1 MIQCPNFQNEME
13 SLKSVEDALSWIA
26 KLPHGTPRAIFRG
39 QPQQKPLLPTL
50 FRDKPIDGLRRI
62 GGFKSLQ
69 ARILDQFKSRAY
81 PFLSVVPQTELD
93 WLVLAQ
99 HHGCPTRLL
108 DWTGNP
114 LVGLFF
120 ASEKDDGAD
129 GVLWS
134 ITGFEWFVHDTPN
147 EVLSSFQKAFVYTPK
162 HITARIAAQ
171 AAGFTVH
178 AFSEDP
184 CGQPTFQTGADLQ
197 SPILRPFA
205 PNVPAG
211 FVSQAI
217 VPGAC
222 KKTIRNQLHQLSIH
236 REALFPGLDGISD
249 HIKQIIEHDLE

>member
-1 MIQCPNFQNEME
+1 ME

-26 KLPHGTPRAIFRG
+26 KLPNGTSKAIFRG
-39 QPQQKPLLPTL
+39 QTRQWALLPNL
-50 FRDKPIDGLRRI
+50 FRDRPIDGLRRI
-62 GGFKSLQ
+62 GGFKNLQ

-81 PFLSVVPQTELD
+81 PFLSVIPQTELD

-120 ASEKDDGAD
+120 ASEKDEGAD

-134 ITGFEWFVHDTPN
+134 ITGFEWFVHNTPN
-147 EVLSSFQKAFVYTPK
+147 EVLSSFQKAFVYAPK

-178 AFSEDP
+178 AFSQDP

-197 SPILRPFA
+197 SPTYRPAA
-205 PNVPAG
+205 PDAPAG
-211 FVSQAI
+211 FVERAI
-217 VPGAC
+217 VPGGAC
-222 KKTIRNQLHQLSIH
+222 KRTIRNQLHQLSIH
-236 REALFPGLDGISD
+236 RKALFPGLDGISD
-249 HIKQIIEHDLE
+249 HIKQIIEHELE